1 MVNPSAL
8 IGGTPYVAPK
18 GCWRFHLPEIDVYG
32 ATVSGYSQALDAVLS
47 TEVVYNR
54 DVPFNYGSNFGGG
67 FLPGFAG
74 VKLKNTLVTMFRMDK
89 QINLSKLIGTS
100 RPSFFS
106 LQLFNTRVLGF
117 DRNDDIV
124 FLAGYGLPR
133 KQDSAILTAIL
144 AMNYNNDRVNP
155 TLAAG
160 WDATGGGFSSRVS
173 SSTLAI
179 NGASRP
185 RPIVL

>member
-1 MVNPSAL
+1 M
-8 IGGTPYVAPK
+8 
-18 GCWRFHLPEIDVYG
+18 
-32 ATVSGYSQALDAVLS
+32 LS

-160 WDATGGGFSSRVS
+160 WDATGGGFHPECRVPHW
-173 SSTLAI
+173 
-179 NGASRP
+179 R
-185 RPIVL
+185 